1 VRHVEEQAERDREAP
16 PAQRFVGADPKASVI
31 HASGYRTRVR
41 RAPTVLL
48 ATLLLAGCGS
58 NSSSSGTR
66 LSAGDYA
73 AKADAICK
81 KYKAQTDALA
91 RPANLSDLG
100 KVADQVVPILQK
112 AQSELRDLRPP
123 ENEQATA
130 DAWIKQFDVLV
141 DDVKNIRD
149 KARDNDQAGVRALA
163 EPALRHDQHANEL
176 ASQLGMQVCSKD

>member
-1 VRHVEEQAERDREAP
+1 M
-16 PAQRFVGADPKASVI
+16 
-31 HASGYRTRVR
+31 R

-58 NSSSSGTR
+58 KSSSSGPR
-66 LSAGDYA
+66 LSADQYA

-100 KVADQVVPILQK
+100 KVADRVVPILQH
-112 AQSELRDLRPP
+112 AQSELRNLRPP

-141 DDVKNIRD
+141 DDVKKIRD
-149 KARDNDQAGVRALA
+149 KAKDNDQSGVQALA
-163 EPALRHDQHANEL
+163 EPALRHDQHANDL